1 MSSIW
6 NNSIDKKFFLADNLP
21 SSLNKLLI
29 TVYDRHYE
37 ELYEP
42 EATRTNCLQ
51 DDLDEILGLFNK
63 NSSQILKQFRY
74 IWMALILAFA
84 VEPTVK
90 YYLPDYNISEDTINQ
105 LSSWLKKTIF
115 KLIHKET
122 NFNKVLEQIEFI
134 DSSDNLD
141 KSLDL
146 DNIFS
151 EDKKIP
157 SFQVIYE
164 ALDVYKNA
172 VEVLDPNQSLEAL
185 LNILDDCL
193 EGYAI
198 FPGSH
203 GRRELFD
210 WWLLEVVP
218 ASWTIS
224 VPRYMYTINDSVE
237 ERSPIS
243 GQMARLQEIMTE
255 MLSIMSNLN
264 SKKTFPPNISPHFSL
279 KSFEIN
285 VKTQNKSAFNSIKW
299 T

>member
-1 MSSIW
+1 MNSIW

-21 SSLNKLLI
+21 SSLNKLLF
-29 TVYDRHYE
+29 TVYNRHYE

-42 EATRTNCLQ
+42 EATRATCLQ

-74 IWMALILAFA
+74 IWMALILASA

-105 LSSWLKKTIF
+105 LASWLKKTLVNV
-115 KLIHKET
+115 KLIHKQK
-122 NFNKVLEQIEFI
+122 NFNKMLEQIEFI

-198 FPGSH
+198 FPGSQ
-203 GRRELFD
+203 GRRELFN

-218 ASWTIS
+218 ASWRFS
-224 VPRYMYTINDSVE
+224 VPHFIYTINDSVDE
-237 ERSPIS
+237 KGIIS
-243 GQMARLQEIMTE
+243 SQIAKLEEIMSE
-255 MLSIMSNLN
+255 MLSIMSMSNLN
-264 SKKTFPPNISPHFSL
+264 ILPYPSL
-279 KSFEIN
+279 KSFDIN
-285 VKTQNKSAFNSIKW
+285 VKTQNKSAFNGIEW

>member
-21 SSLNKLLI
+21 SSLNKLLS
-29 TVYDRHYE
+29 TVYNRHYE

-42 EATRTNCLQ
+42 EAARANCLQ
-51 DDLDEILGLFNK
+51 DDLDEILGLFNN
-63 NSSQILKQFRY
+63 NSNQILKQFRY
-74 IWMALILAFA
+74 IWMALILASA

-105 LSSWLKKTIF
+105 LASWLKKTLV
-115 KLIHKET
+115 KSIHKQT
-122 NFNKVLEQIEFI
+122 NFNKMLEQIEFI
-134 DSSDNLD
+134 GSSDNLD

-157 SFQVIYE
+157 SFQVVYE

-172 VEVLDPNQSLEAL
+172 VKVLDPNQSLEAL
-185 LNILDDCL
+185 LSILDDCL

-198 FPGSH
+198 FPGSQ
-203 GRRELFD
+203 GRRELFN

-218 ASWTIS
+218 ASWRLS
-224 VPRYMYTINDSVE
+224 VPHSMYTINDSVDE
-237 ERSPIS
+237 KGIIS
-243 GQMARLQEIMTE
+243 SQIAKLEEIMSE

-264 SKKTFPPNISPHFSL
+264 ILPYSSL
-279 KSFEIN
+279 KSFDIN
-285 VKTQNKSAFNSIKW
+285 VKTQNQSAFNGIEW